1 MYIFLNLI
9 SIHTII
15 KTCTKH
21 DIRLEILD
29 WSPNHEKSLRLMNT
43 VIVTTYLNS
52 VVFVVIGH
60 LIYHERKLMWVSNL
74 AG

>member
-1 MYIFLNLI
+1 
-9 SIHTII
+9 
-15 KTCTKH
+15 
-21 DIRLEILD
+21 
-29 WSPNHEKSLRLMNT
+29 MNT